1 MPGLEGDALLLQ
13 QARSA
18 EKGALPVT
26 PMDELSNNAST
37 ETA

>member
-26 PMDELSNNAST
+26 PPGELSNNAAM